1 LKKKEHLY
9 IGEGTSFMQ
18 TYEESINNLAID
30 PIDSIGLS
38 HQHMM
43 NIIDAMMNEEHPQ
56 QLNPAQLQQFKRW
69 TNCLYYD
76 DLSQLR
82 NLASHQFY
90 VSANHFNH
98 LLIEQILE
106 KYETISYQLSI
117 IDDVEL
123 RQHLIQTYAPFI
135 FLAKHI
141 LLIRPELNQHLLW
154 QIAQHHNRFLFH
166 NHLFCF
172 QEWNKKMLKL
182 FAEELY
188 HDFEYRNAIAS
199 GISLHLLAVR
209 KLLSPIKWLAALNSS
224 LAILIRYIGYYFYK
238 KIYDQSYI
246 EVFRKLLRGYVFQS
260 LYHILLTSF
269 YVSILLYP
277 FYLFPNLYLIVYANY
292 AMEPLLE
299 FCATPVNSWCRP
311 IAEKLSISPILIT
324 LLHVGALIAA
334 SLLLYS
340 SLTYTHILSM
350 MNTLHILFKIF
361 IPLAVVHQL
370 NHILKIDPFIFF
382 PCLALSG
389 LISNIPILWN
399 SLPIND
405 FSQLLSNLVPQMVLL
420 RFWYNQYTE
429 LNYCTSSINEL
440 KNWLPEAEER
450 IPESTQIS
458 VLLLHKTANQSYRF
472 FNTPK
477 HADYI
482 PTEQRSWVQTV
493 KSVFGG
499 I

>member
-1 LKKKEHLY
+1 ML
-9 IGEGTSFMQ
+9 
-18 TYEESINNLAID
+18 TYEESLNNLTID

-43 NIIDAMMNEEHPQ
+43 NIIDAIVHEEHPQ
-56 QLNPAQLQQFKRW
+56 QLNPAQLQQLKRW

-117 IDDVEL
+117 INDVEQ

-135 FLAKHI
+135 FLAHHI
-141 LLIRPELNQHLLW
+141 HLIRPELNQHLLW
-154 QIAQHHNRFLFH
+154 QIAQQHNQFLFH
-166 NHLFCF
+166 THLFCF
-172 QEWNKKMLKL
+172 QEWNKKMLRL
-182 FAEELY
+182 FAEELH

-199 GISLHLLAVR
+199 GVPLHLLAIR

-224 LAILIRYIGYYFYK
+224 VAILIRYAAYLFYK

-246 EVFRKLLRGYVFQS
+246 EVFRKLWRGHIFQC

-269 YVSILLYP
+269 YLSVLLYP
-277 FYLFPNLYLIVYANY
+277 FYLFPNLYLIVYGNY
-292 AMEPLLE
+292 AIEPLLE
-299 FCATPVNSWCRP
+299 FCATPINSWCRP
-311 IAEKLSISPILIT
+311 IAEKLSISPILMT

-334 SLLLYS
+334 GPLLYS
-340 SLTYTHILSM
+340 SLTYINLLSM

-361 IPLAVVHQL
+361 IPLAAVHQL
-370 NHILKIDPFIFF
+370 NHIFKIDPLIFF

-389 LISNIPILWN
+389 LISNIPILWK

-405 FSQLLSNLVPQMVLL
+405 MTLLVTNLIPQWVLMRFLYHQFSEVKH
-420 RFWYNQYTE
+420 E
-429 LNYCTSSINEL
+429 AASIEEL
-440 KNWLPEAEER
+440 KKWLPEALEPV
-450 IPESTQIS
+450 PESVQIT
-458 VLLLHKTANQSYRF
+458 VLLLHKTANQSHRF

-477 HADYI
+477 HASYI
-482 PTEQRSWVQTV
+482 PTEQRSWVQTFKGV
-493 KSVFGG
+493 LGG